1 MSRFRNAATGMTLS
15 EHLAEARHRFMIS
28 AVAVALFAV
37 LAFVYYPPIL
47 HVLQKPYCAAN
58 TRNCRFLVTNPLDG
72 ITLRVKIA
80 FFGGFLI
87 ASPVLFWQAWRFIT
101 PGLKARER
109 RYAIPFVA
117 TSIAFFVAGV
127 ALAYF
132 SFAHALRF
140 LQAIGGHQLVT
151 IYNPNQ
157 YLTLFLLVMFVFGI
171 SFEFPVVLVAVQLA
185 GLVTPKKLLHW
196 WRYAIAL
203 IVIVAGIITPS
214 PDPLSMFILA
224 IPLIIF
230 YFLAIAVGKLLRR

>member
-1 MSRFRNAATGMTLS
+1 MTLS
-15 EHLAEARHRFMIS
+15 EHLAEARHRFMVS
-28 AVAVALFAV
+28 AVAVAVFAV
-37 LAFVYYPPIL
+37 VAFMLYGPIL
-47 HVLQKPYCAAN
+47 HVLQRPYCAAN
-58 TRNCRFLVTNPLDG
+58 TRNCHFLVTNPLDG

-101 PGLKARER
+101 PGLKAKER
-109 RYAIPFVA
+109 RYAVPVVV
-117 TSIAFFVAGV
+117 TSIVFFLAGV
-127 ALAYF
+127 ALAYYR
-132 SFAHALRF
+132 FAHALKF

-185 GLVTPKKLLHW
+185 GLVTPKQLLHW

-203 IVIVAGIITPS
+203 IVIVAAIITPS

-224 IPLIIF
+224 IPLVVF
-230 YFLAIAVGKLLRR
+230 YFIAIAVGKLLRR